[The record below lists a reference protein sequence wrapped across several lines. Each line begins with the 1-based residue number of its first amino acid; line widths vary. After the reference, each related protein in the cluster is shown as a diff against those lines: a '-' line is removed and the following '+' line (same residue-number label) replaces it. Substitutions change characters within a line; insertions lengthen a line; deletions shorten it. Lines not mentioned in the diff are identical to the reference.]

1 MIDLVIRV
9 LINAIAVFDATQ
21 VVPQIDFAVGNDWWK
36 LLAVALILAL
46 VNSYIRPIVK
56 LLAIPVSFVT
66 LGLVAFLING
76 AMLLLVALVSNQL
89 GLGFRIGTF
98 PPNLNA
104 DAIVGAVLAFLWINA
119 PPDDVFMVDTV
130 SLALC
135 GALGAVAVAASQASK
150 PSVPPPCSR

>member
-1 MIDLVIRV
+1 VIDIAVRV
-9 LINAIAVFDATQ
+9 LINAIGVFAATQ
-21 VVPQIDFAVGNDWWK
+21 VVPQVDFNYGNDWWK

-56 LLAIPVSFVT
+56 LLSIPVSLIT

-76 AMLLLVALVSNQL
+76 AMLLLVALASDQL

-104 DAIVGAVLAFLWINA
+104 DAIVGAIFASVVISIIS
-119 PPDDVFMVDTV
+119 T
-130 SLALC
+130 
-135 GALGAVAVAASQASK
+135 ALGILNTGRRIVL
-150 PSVPPPCSR
+150 